1 MNRTTLSVYL
11 WYQLLKSRVALY
23 MENWEEA
30 KTYAEKVIKDWNFS
44 LRDLNTIPAPEA
56 GIKEPYYTFNTYDSP
71 EVIWS
76 YGTIRDLTGEY
87 EGYIDKKDENS
98 DEEKTRRMFKAA
110 DGLINSFS
118 EGDLRKDRYITR
130 EMQYNEAV
138 PENSTFYDTYLPY
151 GKYKTLR
158 SVPTSGSSDYFA
170 LSFRIAEAYLNYA
183 EAAAMSQAEGDAIT
197 AMNTLLEK
205 RYDRGNAPSFSGLSG
220 DALITQ
226 IREERRKELCYE
238 GQRWFDLRRYG
249 MPSIQHKWEGKV
261 YTLTKNDPSYV
272 LPIPTEV
279 LQRNLLLEQNPFGPE
294 RTGVPVTK

>member
-1 MNRTTLSVYL
+1 M
-11 WYQLLKSRVALY
+11 
-23 MENWEEA
+23 
-30 KTYAEKVIKDWNFS
+30 
-44 LRDLNTIPAPEA
+44 
-56 GIKEPYYTFNTYDSP
+56 
-71 EVIWS
+71 
-76 YGTIRDLTGEY
+76 TGEY

-294 RTGVPVTK
+294 RTGVPVTNLSHILVLL

>member
-1 MNRTTLSVYL
+1 
-11 WYQLLKSRVALY
+11 
-23 MENWEEA
+23 
-30 KTYAEKVIKDWNFS
+30 
-44 LRDLNTIPAPEA
+44 
-56 GIKEPYYTFNTYDSP
+56 
-71 EVIWS
+71 
-76 YGTIRDLTGEY
+76 
-87 EGYIDKKDENS
+87 
-98 DEEKTRRMFKAA
+98 MFKAA

-130 EMQYNEAV
+130 EMLYNEAV

-183 EAAAMSQAEGDAIT
+183 EAAAMSQDEGDAIT

-272 LPIPTEV
+272 LPIPI
-279 LQRNLLLEQNPFGPE
+279 
-294 RTGVPVTK
+294 